1 MRKFIIALSAVMA
14 LASASYAAQLPQ
26 DLKSFVEKSFP
37 KTDFR
42 FDGVIILPDN
52 TIYLPLLPAK
62 FDKDG
67 EFTVKTTFPA
77 NQTFAQK
84 PDAVIFNNDFV
95 LLKVLVDEKG
105 NKTLVKLDNP
115 PVEMRTGLLP
125 QDMLVPRNLSVPANL
140 KNITGNL
147 EISTTKDT
155 GLLVPVIQPKTVE
168 GSSVAS
174 LKYIPELK
182 GKTLYVSTSFSK
194 NIQVVNPEKKIPEYA
209 LLQKY
214 IPIMIKGWN
223 DTMLLVSS
231 FEKKSIDVIS
241 LADDKVIK
249 QIELKSQPDE
259 IIIDENNR
267 IAYISAPSD
276 ASMYVVNLDTM
287 TLKKQIKLNGMCE
300 KIVLSDDGTKI
311 FYYDKQTSTIW
322 VIETDNSYLLREI
335 GKFPNVSKIAYL
347 NNKIYIT
354 SRTKN
359 KLAIVDYETMNLLSE
374 NSVSPKPVDMLGYG
388 NNLFILGA
396 AENTIEV
403 VDTSVDKL
411 TDTIVLPTNG
421 FSTKLNRIDGTN
433 LALVTDAKAGK
444 YFILNLETKTI
455 TGSNPVATP
464 VTSLVV
470 LKKVKKI
477 GAK

>member
-1 MRKFIIALSAVMA
+1 MRKFIIALSAVI
-14 LASASYAAQLPQ
+14 LLSSASFAAQLPQ

-52 TIYLPLLPAK
+52 TVYLPLIPAK
-62 FDKDG
+62 FDKDSA
-67 EFTVKTTFPA
+67 FTVKTTFPA
-77 NQTFAQK
+77 NQTFTQK
-84 PDAVIFNNDFV
+84 PDAVIFNNDYV
-95 LLKVLVDEKG
+95 LLKVLTDAKG

-125 QDMLVPRNLSVPANL
+125 QDMLVPHNLSVPANL
-140 KNITGNL
+140 KNIIGNL
-147 EISTTKDT
+147 EISTSKDK
-155 GLLVPVIQPKTVE
+155 GLIVPVIQPKTVK
-168 GSSVAS
+168 GSSITS
-174 LKYIPELK
+174 LRAIPELK
-182 GKTLYVSTSFSK
+182 DKTLYVSTSFSK

-231 FEKKSIDVIS
+231 FDKKSIDVIS

-249 QIELKSQPDE
+249 QIELKTQPDE
-259 IIIDENNR
+259 IIIDENKH

-374 NSVSPKPVDMLGYG
+374 NSISPKPVDMLAYD

-411 TDTIVLPTNG
+411 TDTIVLPTTG

-444 YFILNLETKTI
+444 YFILNLETKTV